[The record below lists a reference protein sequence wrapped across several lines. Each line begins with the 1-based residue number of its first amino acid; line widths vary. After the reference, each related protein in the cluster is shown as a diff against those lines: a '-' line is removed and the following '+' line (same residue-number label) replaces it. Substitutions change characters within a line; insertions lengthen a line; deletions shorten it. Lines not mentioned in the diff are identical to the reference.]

1 MRVRNIFT
9 HPVDDI
15 LPGKEG
21 EVCDTLST
29 RALLDGKVLE
39 ALEQLPAEPP
49 PKQRRTVDVYSG
61 KPVERERRAPTV
73 EEAQSMAD
81 EIRARGKRIAELE
94 VLLRERDDQIAELE
108 KLLRERSDRMVA
120 LEEEVAELKSKG
132 KGRKSDEKG

>member
-1 MRVRNIFT
+1 MRVKNIST

-21 EVCDTLST
+21 EVRDTRAN
-29 RALLDGKVLE
+29 RALLGVVLE
-39 ALEQLPAEPP
+39 ALEPLPAEPP

>member
-1 MRVRNIFT
+1 MRVKNIST

-21 EVCDTLST
+21 EVSDT
-29 RALLDGKVLE
+29 RANRALIDGKVLE

-108 KLLRERSDRMVA
+108 KLLRDAGDRMVA

>member
-1 MRVRNIFT
+1 MRVKNIST

-21 EVCDTLST
+21 EIRDTKAT
-29 RALLDGKVLE
+29 RALIEGKVLE
-39 ALEQLPAEPP
+39 ALEPLPAEIP
-49 PKQRRTVDVYSG
+49 PKTRRMVDVYEG
-61 KPVERERRAPTV
+61 RPVAREHRAPTV